1 MISWGRSYRFIL
13 RNEPLTPSPRV
24 QPLTPSPRVRGV
36 EKEVDKYFQIKSKIL
51 ECAESDDD
59 IKAIVAIGSTTRSD
73 VKADEYSDLDLFIVT
88 ANTEPWFSGEYPKRF
103 GNVSISFIED
113 TLGGGKE
120 RRCIYDEDKDVDM
133 IVLTPEQFEAAIKE
147 GVAQWVMNR
156 GYAVIYD
163 SMDFKSLLDEYITHS
178 VTAPS
183 MTEDEFTNMI
193 NDFCFHN
200 IWAYKK
206 LKRGEIWSAKTCV
219 DSYLK
224 RYLLRMIELY
234 CSKVSGADVWHDGRF
249 IDRWADGEILADI
262 KECFAH
268 YDKDD
273 ILSALIKTHELF
285 ARITREL
292 AEFEGYKYPT
302 DAEKCARAYLGLE

>member
-1 MISWGRSYRFIL
+1 M
-13 RNEPLTPSPRV
+13 
-24 QPLTPSPRVRGV
+24 
-36 EKEVDKYFQIKSKIL
+36 DKYFQIKSKIL
-51 ECAESDDD
+51 ESAESDDD
-59 IKAIVAIGSTTRSD
+59 IKAIVAIGSSTRSD

-88 ANTEPWFSGEYPKRF
+88 SNTEPWFSGEYPKRF

-113 TLGGGKE
+113 TLGGGRE

-133 IVLTPEQFEAAIKE
+133 IVLTPEQFETAIKE

-156 GYAVIYD
+156 GYAVLYD
-163 SMDFKSLLDEYITHS
+163 SMDYASLLKEHITHS
-178 VTAPS
+178 VTSPS
-183 MTEDEFTNMI
+183 MTEEEFLNMI
-193 NDFCFHN
+193 NDFYFHN

-234 CSKVSGADVWHDGRF
+234 CYKVSGADVWHDGRF
-249 IDRWADGEILADI
+249 IDRWAGEEILTEL

-273 ILSALIKTHELF
+273 IKNALIKTHELF
-285 ARITREL
+285 TRITKGL
-292 AEFEGYKYPT
+292 AEVLGYEYPIG
-302 DAEKCARAYLGLE
+302 AEACAKAYLGL

>member
-1 MISWGRSYRFIL
+1 MEEKIL
-13 RNEPLTPSPRV
+13 TM
-24 QPLTPSPRVRGV
+24 
-36 EKEVDKYFQIKSKIL
+36 DKYIQIKNKIL
-51 ECAESDDD
+51 ESAESDDD

-73 VKADEYSDLDLFIVT
+73 IKADEYSDLDLFVVT
-88 ANTEPWFSGEYPKRF
+88 SNTEPWFSGEYPKKF
-103 GNVSISFIED
+103 GNVNISFIED

-133 IVLTPEQFEAAIKE
+133 LVFTPEQFEAAIKE

-156 GYAVIYD
+156 GYAVLYD
-163 SMDFKSLLDEYITHS
+163 SMDFSSLLEKHITFS

-183 MTEDEFTNMI
+183 MTEDEFLNMI
-193 NDFCFHN
+193 NDFYFHN

-206 LKRGEIWSAKTCV
+206 LKRGEIWSAKISV

-224 RYLLRMIELY
+224 NYLLRMIELY
-234 CSKVSGADVWHDGRF
+234 RYRVSGVDVWHDGRF
-249 IDRWADGEILADI
+249 IDRWAGEEILSEI

-273 ILSALIKTHELF
+273 IKRALIKTHELF

-292 AEFEGYKYPT
+292 AEVEGYEYPT
-302 DAEKCARAYLGLE
+302 NAEKCARAYLGI

>member
-1 MISWGRSYRFIL
+1 MNMIKEL
-13 RNEPLTPSPRV
+13 
-24 QPLTPSPRVRGV
+24 QGV
-36 EKEVDKYFQIKSKIL
+36 NMDRYIQIKSKIL
-51 ECAESDDD
+51 EYAESDED

-73 VKADEYSDLDLFIVT
+73 VKADEYSDLDLFVVT

-133 IVLTPEQFEAAIKE
+133 LVFTPEQFGTAIKE

-156 GYAVIYD
+156 GYAVLYD
-163 SMDFKSLLDEYITHS
+163 SMDFTSLLEKYITIS
-178 VTAPS
+178 VTAPVMS
-183 MTEDEFTNMI
+183 EDEFSNI
-193 NDFCFHN
+193 VNDFYFHN

-206 LKRGEIWSAKTCV
+206 LKRGEIWSAKISV

-224 RYLLRMIELY
+224 NYLLRMIELY
-234 CSKVSGADVWHDGRF
+234 RSKVAGLDVWHDGRF
-249 IDRWADGEILADI
+249 FDSWAGDEILSEI
-262 KECFAH
+262 SECFAH

-273 ILSALIKTHELF
+273 IRKALIKTHELF

-292 AEFEGYKYPT
+292 AELEGYVYP
-302 DAEKCARAYLGLE
+302 DGAEKCAKAYLGL

>member
-1 MISWGRSYRFIL
+1 MDRYI
-13 RNEPLTPSPRV
+13 
-24 QPLTPSPRVRGV
+24 
-36 EKEVDKYFQIKSKIL
+36 QIKSKIL
-51 ECAESDDD
+51 EYAENDDD
-59 IKAIVAIGSTTRSD
+59 IKGVIAIGSTTRSG

-103 GNVSISFIED
+103 GNVSISFVEN

-156 GYAVIYD
+156 GYKVLYD
-163 SMDFKSLLDEYITHS
+163 SMDFTSMLEKHITHG
-178 VTAPS
+178 VTAPT
-183 MTEDEFTNMI
+183 MTEDEFLNMV
-193 NDFCFHN
+193 NDFYFHD
-200 IWAYKK
+200 IWTYKK

-219 DSYLK
+219 DSYMK

-234 CSKVSGADVWHDGRF
+234 RSKVAGVDVWHDGRF
-249 IDRWADGEILADI
+249 FDNWAGDEILSEI
-262 KECFAH
+262 SECFAR

-273 ILSALIKTHELF
+273 IKKALIKTHELF
-285 ARITREL
+285 ARITKEL
-292 AEFEGYKYPT
+292 AEFEGYEYPVG
-302 DAEKCARAYLGLE
+302 AEKCAKAYLGLQ

>member
-1 MISWGRSYRFIL
+1 MEYKY
-13 RNEPLTPSPRV
+13 NM
-24 QPLTPSPRVRGV
+24 
-36 EKEVDKYFQIKSKIL
+36 DKYFQIKSNIL
-51 ECAESDDD
+51 KYAESDDD
-59 IKAIVAIGSTTRSD
+59 IKAIVAIGSSTRSD
-73 VKADEYSDLDLFIVT
+73 VKADEYSDLDLFIIT

-103 GNVSISFIED
+103 GNVNISFIED

-133 IVLTPEQFEAAIKE
+133 LVFTPKQFEAAVKE

-156 GYAVIYD
+156 GYAVLYD
-163 SMDFKSLLDEYITHS
+163 SMVFTSLLEKHITLS

-183 MTEDEFTNMI
+183 MTEDEFMNMI
-193 NDFCFHN
+193 NDFYFHN

-206 LKRGEIWSAKTCV
+206 LKRGEIWSAKISV

-224 RYLLRMIELY
+224 NYLLRMIELY
-234 CSKVSGADVWHDGRF
+234 CSKVSGVDVWHDGRF
-249 IDRWADGEILADI
+249 LDRWADNEILSDLQ
-262 KECFAH
+262 KCFAH

-273 ILSALIKTHELF
+273 IKRALIRTHELF

-292 AEFEGYKYPT
+292 AEAEGYEYPAG
-302 DAEKCARAYLGLE
+302 AEKCARAYLGL

>member
-1 MISWGRSYRFIL
+1 MDRYI
-13 RNEPLTPSPRV
+13 
-24 QPLTPSPRVRGV
+24 
-36 EKEVDKYFQIKSKIL
+36 QIKRKIL
-51 ECAESDDD
+51 EYAESDDD

-73 VKADEYSDLDLFIVT
+73 VKADEYSDLDLFVVT
-88 ANTEPWFSGEYPKRF
+88 VNTEPWFSGEYPKRF

-133 IVLTPEQFEAAIKE
+133 LVFTPEQFEAAIKE

-156 GYAVIYD
+156 GYAVLYD
-163 SMDFKSLLDEYITHS
+163 SMDFTSLLEKHITIS
-178 VTAPS
+178 VTAPVMS
-183 MTEDEFTNMI
+183 EDEFSNI
-193 NDFCFHN
+193 VNDFYFHN

-206 LKRGEIWSAKTCV
+206 LKRGEIWSAKICV

-224 RYLLRMIELY
+224 NYLLRMIELY
-234 CSKVSGADVWHDGRF
+234 RSKVAGLDVWHDGRF
-249 IDRWADGEILADI
+249 IDKWAGDEILSEI
-262 KECFAH
+262 SECFAH

-273 ILSALIKTHELF
+273 IRKALIKTHELF

-292 AEFEGYKYPT
+292 AELEGYVYP
-302 DAEKCARAYLGLE
+302 DGAEKCAKAYLGL

>member
-1 MISWGRSYRFIL
+1 MEYKH
-13 RNEPLTPSPRV
+13 NM
-24 QPLTPSPRVRGV
+24 
-36 EKEVDKYFQIKSKIL
+36 DKYFQIKSNIL
-51 ECAESDDD
+51 KYAESDDD
-59 IKAIVAIGSTTRSD
+59 IKAIVAIGSSTRSD
-73 VKADEYSDLDLFIVT
+73 VKADEYSDLDLFIIT

-103 GNVSISFIED
+103 GNVNISFIED

-133 IVLTPEQFEAAIKE
+133 LVFTPKQFEAAVKE

-156 GYAVIYD
+156 GYAVLYD
-163 SMDFKSLLDEYITHS
+163 SMVFTSLLEKHITLS

-183 MTEDEFTNMI
+183 MTEDEFMNMI
-193 NDFCFHN
+193 NDFYFHN

-206 LKRGEIWSAKTCV
+206 LKRGEIWSAKISV

-224 RYLLRMIELY
+224 NYLLRMIELY
-234 CSKVSGADVWHDGRF
+234 CSKVSGVDVWHDGRF
-249 IDRWADGEILADI
+249 LDRWADNEILSDLQ
-262 KECFAH
+262 KCFAH

-273 ILSALIKTHELF
+273 IKRALIRTHELF

-292 AEFEGYKYPT
+292 AEAEGYEYPAG
-302 DAEKCARAYLGLE
+302 AEKCARAYLGL

>member
-1 MISWGRSYRFIL
+1 M
-13 RNEPLTPSPRV
+13 
-24 QPLTPSPRVRGV
+24 
-36 EKEVDKYFQIKSKIL
+36 DKYYQIKNKIL
-51 ECAESDDD
+51 ESAESDDD
-59 IKAIVAIGSTTRSD
+59 IKAIIAIGSTTRSD
-73 VKADEYSDLDLFIVT
+73 VKADEYSDLDIFIVT

-133 IVLTPEQFEAAIKE
+133 IVLTPEQFEGAIKE

-156 GYAVIYD
+156 GYEVLYD
-163 SMDFKSLLDEYITHS
+163 VMDFTSLLKKYIIHS

-183 MTEDEFTNMI
+183 ITEDEFTNMV
-193 NDFCFHN
+193 NDFYFHD

-206 LKRGEIWSAKTCV
+206 LKRGEIWSAKNCV
-219 DSYLK
+219 DSYMK

-234 CSKVSGADVWHDGRF
+234 CSKVSGVDVWHDGRF
-249 IDRWADGEILADI
+249 IDNWADEEILSSL

-273 ILSALIKTHELF
+273 IKKALIKTHELF

-292 AEFEGYKYPT
+292 AEVEGYEYPNG
-302 DAEKCARAYLGLE
+302 AEKCAKSYLGL

>member
-1 MISWGRSYRFIL
+1 MDRYI
-13 RNEPLTPSPRV
+13 
-24 QPLTPSPRVRGV
+24 
-36 EKEVDKYFQIKSKIL
+36 QIKSKIL
-51 ECAESDDD
+51 EYAESDED
-59 IKAIVAIGSTTRSD
+59 IKAIVAIGSTTRSE
-73 VKADEYSDLDLFIVT
+73 VKADEYSDLDLFVVT

-156 GYAVIYD
+156 GYAVLYD
-163 SMDFKSLLDEYITHS
+163 SMDFTSLLEKYITIS
-178 VTAPS
+178 VTAPVMS
-183 MTEDEFTNMI
+183 EDEFSNI
-193 NDFCFHN
+193 VNDFYFHN

-206 LKRGEIWSAKTCV
+206 LKRGEIWSAKISV

-224 RYLLRMIELY
+224 NYLLRMIELY
-234 CSKVSGADVWHDGRF
+234 RSKVAGLDVWHDGRF
-249 IDRWADGEILADI
+249 FDSWAGDEILSEI
-262 KECFAH
+262 SECFAH

-273 ILSALIKTHELF
+273 IRKALIKTHELF
-285 ARITREL
+285 ARITKEL
-292 AEFEGYKYPT
+292 AETLGYEYPT
-302 DAEKCARAYLGLE
+302 GAEACAKAYLGL

>member
-1 MISWGRSYRFIL
+1 M
-13 RNEPLTPSPRV
+13 
-24 QPLTPSPRVRGV
+24 
-36 EKEVDKYFQIKSKIL
+36 DKYIQIKSKIL
-51 ECAESDDD
+51 EYAESDDD
-59 IKAIVAIGSTTRSD
+59 IKGIVAIGSTTRSD

-88 ANTEPWFSGEYPKRF
+88 VNTEPWFSGEYPKRF

-133 IVLTPEQFEAAIKE
+133 LVFTPEQFEAAVKE

-156 GYAVIYD
+156 GYMVLYD
-163 SMDFKSLLDEYITHS
+163 SMDFMSLLEKHITLS
-178 VTAPS
+178 VTTPS
-183 MTEDEFTNMI
+183 MTEDEFLNMI
-193 NDFCFHN
+193 NDFYFHN

-206 LKRGEIWSAKTCV
+206 LKRGEIWSAKISV

-224 RYLLRMIELY
+224 GYLLRMIELY
-234 CSKVSGADVWHDGRF
+234 RYKVSGVDVWHDGRF
-249 IDRWADGEILADI
+249 IDKWAGEEILSEI
-262 KECFAH
+262 KESFAH

-273 ILSALIKTHELF
+273 IKRALIKTHELF

-292 AEFEGYKYPT
+292 AEVEGYEYPT
-302 DAEKCARAYLGLE
+302 NAEKCAKEYLGI

>member
-1 MISWGRSYRFIL
+1 M
-13 RNEPLTPSPRV
+13 
-24 QPLTPSPRVRGV
+24 
-36 EKEVDKYFQIKSKIL
+36 DKYIQIKSKIL
-51 ECAESDDD
+51 GYAESDDD
-59 IKAIVAIGSTTRSD
+59 IKGVVAIGSTTRSD

-113 TLGGGKE
+113 TLDDGKE

-156 GYAVIYD
+156 GYMVLYD
-163 SMDFKSLLDEYITHS
+163 SMDFTSLLEKHITLS

-183 MTEDEFTNMI
+183 MTEDEFLNMI
-193 NDFCFHN
+193 NDFYFHN

-206 LKRGEIWSAKTCV
+206 LKRGEIWSAKISV

-224 RYLLRMIELY
+224 GYLLRMIELY
-234 CSKVSGADVWHDGRF
+234 RYKVSGVDVWHDGRF
-249 IDRWADGEILADI
+249 IDRWAGEEILSEI
-262 KECFAH
+262 IESFAH

-273 ILSALIKTHELF
+273 IKRALIKTHELF

-292 AEFEGYKYPT
+292 AEVEGYEYPT
-302 DAEKCARAYLGLE
+302 NAEKCAKAYLGI

>member
-1 MISWGRSYRFIL
+1 M
-13 RNEPLTPSPRV
+13 
-24 QPLTPSPRVRGV
+24 
-36 EKEVDKYFQIKSKIL
+36 DKYFQIKSNIL
-51 ECAESDDD
+51 KYAESDDD
-59 IKAIVAIGSTTRSD
+59 IKAIVAIGSSTRSD
-73 VKADEYSDLDLFIVT
+73 VKADEYSDLDLFIIT

-103 GNVSISFIED
+103 GNVNISFIED

-133 IVLTPEQFEAAIKE
+133 LVFTPKQFEAAVKE

-156 GYAVIYD
+156 GYAVLYD
-163 SMDFKSLLDEYITHS
+163 SMVFTSLLEKHITLS

-183 MTEDEFTNMI
+183 MTEDEFMNMI
-193 NDFCFHN
+193 NDFYFHN

-206 LKRGEIWSAKTCV
+206 LKRGEIWSAKISV

-224 RYLLRMIELY
+224 NYLLRMIELY
-234 CSKVSGADVWHDGRF
+234 CSKVSGVDVWHDGRF
-249 IDRWADGEILADI
+249 LDRWADNEILSDLQ
-262 KECFAH
+262 KCFAH

-273 ILSALIKTHELF
+273 IKRALIRTHELF

-292 AEFEGYKYPT
+292 AEAEGYEYPAG
-302 DAEKCARAYLGLE
+302 AEKCARAYLGL

>member
-1 MISWGRSYRFIL
+1 MDRYI
-13 RNEPLTPSPRV
+13 
-24 QPLTPSPRVRGV
+24 
-36 EKEVDKYFQIKSKIL
+36 QIKSKIL
-51 ECAESDDD
+51 EYAESDDD
-59 IKAIVAIGSTTRSD
+59 IKGVVAIGSTTRSD

-88 ANTEPWFSGEYPKRF
+88 TNTESWFSGEYPKRF
-103 GNVSISFIED
+103 GNVSISFIEN

-156 GYAVIYD
+156 GYVVLYD
-163 SMDFKSLLDEYITHS
+163 SMDCTSMLEKHITLN

-183 MTEDEFTNMI
+183 VTEDEFLNMV
-193 NDFCFHN
+193 NDFYFHN

-234 CSKVSGADVWHDGRF
+234 RSKTAGVDVWHDGRF
-249 IDRWADGEILADI
+249 IDSWAGDEILS
-262 KECFAH
+262 ELRNCFAH
-268 YDKDD
+268 YDNDD
-273 ILSALIKTHELF
+273 IKKALIKTHELF
-285 ARITREL
+285 ARITKEL
-292 AEFEGYKYPT
+292 AEFEGYEYPVG
-302 DAEKCARAYLGLE
+302 AEKCAKAYLGLQ

>member
-1 MISWGRSYRFIL
+1 M
-13 RNEPLTPSPRV
+13 
-24 QPLTPSPRVRGV
+24 
-36 EKEVDKYFQIKSKIL
+36 DKYIQIKRKIL
-51 ECAESDDD
+51 EYSESDDD
-59 IKAIVAIGSTTRSD
+59 IKAIVAIGSSTRSD

-88 ANTEPWFSGEYPKRF
+88 SDTEPWFSGEYPKRF
-103 GNVSISFIED
+103 GNVNISFIED

-133 IVLTPEQFEAAIKE
+133 IVLTPEQFEVAIKE

-156 GYAVIYD
+156 GYAVLYD
-163 SMDFKSLLDEYITHS
+163 SMDFTGLLDKHITHS
-178 VTAPS
+178 VTSPS
-183 MTEDEFTNMI
+183 MSEDEFVNMV
-193 NDFCFHN
+193 NDFYFHN

-234 CSKVSGADVWHDGRF
+234 CSKVSGVDVWHDGRF
-249 IDRWADGEILADI
+249 IDRWADKEILADI

-273 ILSALIKTHELF
+273 IKKALINTHALF
-285 ARITREL
+285 ARITKKL
-292 AEFEGYKYPT
+292 AEVERYEYPIG
-302 DAEKCARAYLGLE
+302 AEKCARAYLGL